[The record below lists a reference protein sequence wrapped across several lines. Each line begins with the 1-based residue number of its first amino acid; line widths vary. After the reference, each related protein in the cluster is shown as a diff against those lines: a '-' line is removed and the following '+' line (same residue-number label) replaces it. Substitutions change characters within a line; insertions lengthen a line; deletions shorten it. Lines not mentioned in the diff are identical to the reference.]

1 MTADQAADAGV
12 PSFRYAGHGARFAA
26 WVVDIFLTTLVTA
39 ALMAVV
45 FASTSGRVDEGALNL
60 YGAMGA
66 SFASTLYFPF
76 FWVVAGWTPGM
87 RAFGLR
93 VVRERD
99 GGRVGLIPALV
110 RLIGYSVDV
119 LGLFVGFAW
128 ILIDR
133 RRRGWHDI
141 LAGTV
146 VIRER

>member
-1 MTADQAADAGV
+1 MTADEGADAGV
-12 PSFRYAGHGARFAA
+12 PSFRYAGHGARLAA
-26 WVVDIFLTTLVTA
+26 WVVDIFLMTMVTA

-60 YGAMGA
+60 FGAMGA
-66 SFASTLYFPF
+66 SLASTLYLPF
-76 FWVVAGWTPGM
+76 FWVVTGWTPGM

-99 GGRVGLIPALV
+99 GGRVRPIPALV

>member
-1 MTADQAADAGV
+1 MTADQGADAGV
-12 PSFRYAGHGARFAA
+12 PSFRYAGHGARIGASIVD
-26 WVVDIFLTTLVTA
+26 VVLYALVLA
-39 ALMAVV
+39 ALMAVL
-45 FASTSGRVDEGALNL
+45 FATTSGRVDEGPLNMFSI
-60 YGAMGA
+60 MGA
-66 SFASTLYFPF
+66 TIASSLYFPI
-76 FWVVAGWTPGM
+76 FWVVTGWTPGM

-99 GGRVGLIPALV
+99 GGRVRPIPALV

-146 VIRER
+146 VIRTR

>member
-1 MTADQAADAGV
+1 MTADQAAGAAA
-12 PSFRYAGHGARFAA
+12 PSFRYAGHGARLAA
-26 WVVDIFLTTLVTA
+26 WVVDIFLMTMVTA

-60 YGAMGA
+60 FGAMGA
-66 SFASTLYFPF
+66 SIASTLYFPF
-76 FWVVAGWTPGM
+76 FWVGTGWTPGM
-87 RAFGLR
+87 RALGLR

-110 RLIGYSVDV
+110 RLIGYSIDV